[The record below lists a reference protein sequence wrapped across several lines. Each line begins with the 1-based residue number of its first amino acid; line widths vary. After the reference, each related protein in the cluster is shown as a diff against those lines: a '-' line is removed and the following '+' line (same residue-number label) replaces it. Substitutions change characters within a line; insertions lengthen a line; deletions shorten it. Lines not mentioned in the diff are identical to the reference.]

1 MPRGGGAGH
10 VGDSVGRPG
19 VSQHAR
25 GAARLSE
32 RSAAPDPG
40 LTSFFVSRT
49 DSMARH
55 AAILS
60 AMKHISCLAAV
71 GMIAALS
78 ISDVSATGK
87 QAQAPQPD
95 MCIVPPG
102 AQPLLPAKLLPGMG
116 ITKDFPVTTTSE
128 EARQFFLQGVSQIHS
143 FWFQESERSCTQAL
157 ELDKDMAMA
166 YWCIALSAASDYRPA
181 FQLLRDPSS
190 GGGRSAAAA
199 EPSADATIARST
211 SGAAIDPQIRAREAI
226 AKAMALRDKVTPR
239 ERMYIEAQA
248 ARRAPGNKDAADA
261 AYIAGLRQLVAAYPD
276 DLEAKSMLG
285 LAIDNGFEAASKQPR
300 EHTMEAIAL
309 LEEVV
314 AKDDG
319 QFGAHHYLIHAYEG
333 SKMPEKAWHANQRYA
348 GLVTN
353 IPHALHMPGH
363 IYAQSDKIQ
372 EAISAFS
379 AAAAN
384 EQKWLASDSLYPNGH
399 YGHNVHFLIH
409 ALNLGGRYDDSMK
422 WVQDLFTYKE
432 NPRERGGNNQRT
444 VWRQGYFGLIKST
457 VRFEKW
463 NEILDGQT
471 IPVYDK
477 PEQNAWRHWAMGLA
491 YSATGH
497 GDKAKATLAE
507 LHKDLDAVTSAK
519 EPIGIAAQELEATI
533 AARAGD
539 RKKANELYRKA
550 ADREANILYTE
561 PPAYPR
567 PVVEGWANVSLAL
580 GDYATAEK
588 AYREALDREPGSGRA
603 FFGMAASL
611 EGQGKN
617 AEALTARE
625 HAAKAWANADASLPQ
640 VQKLRTSTAA
650 VGARE

>member
-1 MPRGGGAGH
+1 
-10 VGDSVGRPG
+10 
-19 VSQHAR
+19 
-25 GAARLSE
+25 
-32 RSAAPDPG
+32 
-40 LTSFFVSRT
+40 
-49 DSMARH
+49 
-55 AAILS
+55 
-60 AMKHISCLAAV
+60 MKHLSRVSFAVLLAAV
-71 GMIAALS
+71 ATTALAAN
-78 ISDVSATGK
+78 GK

-95 MCIVPPG
+95 MCVVPPG

-116 ITKDFPVTTTSE
+116 LTKDFPVTTTSE
-128 EARQFFLQGVSQIHS
+128 EARKFFLQGVSQIHS

-166 YWCIALSAASDYRPA
+166 HWCIALSAASDYRPA
-181 FQLLRDPSS
+181 FQLLRDPSN
-190 GGGRSAAAA
+190 GAQRGAPAATEASVEA
-199 EPSADATIARST
+199 VARST
-211 SGAAIDPQIRAREAI
+211 NGAAIDPQIRAREAI
-226 AKAMALRDKVTPR
+226 ARAMALRDTVTPR
-239 ERMYIEAQA
+239 ERLYIEAMS

-261 AYIAGLRQLVAAYPD
+261 AYIATLRKLVAEFPN

-285 LAIDNGFEAASKQPR
+285 LAIDNGFTPADKQPR
-300 EHTMEAIAL
+300 EHTLEAIAL

-333 SKMPEKAWHANQRYA
+333 SKTPEKAWHANQRYA

-399 YGHNVHFLIH
+399 YAHNVHFLIH
-409 ALNLGGRYDDSMK
+409 ALNLGGRYDDSVK

-432 NPRERGGNNQRT
+432 NPREKSGNNQRT
-444 VWRQGYFGLIKST
+444 AYRQGYFGLIKST

-463 NEILDGQT
+463 NEIIEGKT
-471 IPVYDK
+471 IPAYDK
-477 PEQNAWRHWAMGLA
+477 PEQNAWRHWALGLA
-491 YSATGH
+491 YSATGQA
-497 GDKAKATLAE
+497 DKARTTLAE
-507 LHKDLDAVTSAK
+507 MHKDLDAVTSAK
-519 EPIGIAAQELEATI
+519 EPLGIAAQELEATI

-539 RKKANELYRKA
+539 RKKAYELYRKA

-567 PVVEGWANVSLAL
+567 PVVEGWANVALAL

-588 AYREALDREPGSGRA
+588 SYREALEREPGSGRA
-603 FFGMAASL
+603 FFGLAAAL

-617 AEALTARE
+617 AEAQEAKGR
-625 HAAKAWANADASLPQ
+625 AAKAWANADAGLPQ

-650 VGARE
+650 VAQQ

>member
-1 MPRGGGAGH
+1 
-10 VGDSVGRPG
+10 
-19 VSQHAR
+19 
-25 GAARLSE
+25 
-32 RSAAPDPG
+32 
-40 LTSFFVSRT
+40 
-49 DSMARH
+49 
-55 AAILS
+55 
-60 AMKHISCLAAV
+60 MKHISCVGFVILLAAV
-71 GMIAALS
+71 AS
-78 ISDVSATGK
+78 SDVAAKGK

-128 EARQFFLQGVSQIHS
+128 EARKFFLQGVSQIHS

-157 ELDKDMAMA
+157 EFDKDMAMA

-181 FQLLRDPSS
+181 FQLLRDPTN
-190 GGGRSAAAA
+190 GGPRGAPAPA
-199 EPSADATIARST
+199 EASVEAVARST
-211 SGAAIDPQIRAREAI
+211 NGAAIDPQVRAREAI

-239 ERMYIEAQA
+239 EQLYIDAQA
-248 ARRAPGNKDAADA
+248 ARRAPGNKNAADA
-261 AYIAGLRQLVAAYPD
+261 AYIAGLRKLIAAYPD

-285 LAIDNGFEAASKQPR
+285 LAIDNGFEPASKEPR
-300 EHTMEAIAL
+300 EHTMEAISL

-333 SKMPEKAWHANQRYA
+333 SKTPEKAWRDNQRYA

-384 EQKWLASDSLYPNGH
+384 EQKWIASDSLYPTGH

-432 NPRERGGNNQRT
+432 NPRERSGNNQRG
-444 VWRQGYFGLIKST
+444 VWRQGYFGLIKSV

-463 NEILDGQT
+463 NEILDGKT

-477 PEQNAWRHWAMGLA
+477 PEQQAWRHWAMGLA
-491 YSATGH
+491 YSANGQP
-497 GDKAKATLAE
+497 DKAKATLAE
-507 LHKDLDAVTSAK
+507 MHKDLDAATSAK

-539 RKKANELYRKA
+539 RKKAYELYRKA
-550 ADREANILYTE
+550 ADREANIMYTE

-567 PVVEGWANVSLAL
+567 PVVEGWANVALAL

-588 AYREALDREPGSGRA
+588 EYREALGREPGSGRA
-603 FFGMAASL
+603 FFGLAASL

-617 AEALTARE
+617 AEAQDAKSR
-625 HAAKAWANADASLPQ
+625 AAKAWANADANLPQ

-650 VGARE
+650 VAQQ

>member
-1 MPRGGGAGH
+1 M
-10 VGDSVGRPG
+10 
-19 VSQHAR
+19 
-25 GAARLSE
+25 ARLLYL
-32 RSAAPDPG
+32 A
-40 LTSFFVSRT
+40 
-49 DSMARH
+49 
-55 AAILS
+55 
-60 AMKHISCLAAV
+60 AMKHISCVGLVVLLATVVSSDLAAK
-71 GMIAALS
+71 
-78 ISDVSATGK
+78 GK
-87 QAQAPQPD
+87 QAPAPQPD

-116 ITKDFPVTTTSE
+116 VTKDFPVTTTSE
-128 EARQFFLQGVSQIHS
+128 EARKFFLQGVSQIHS

-157 ELDKDMAMA
+157 EFDKDMAMA

-181 FQLLRDPSS
+181 FQLLRDPSN
-190 GGGRSAAAA
+190 GGGARAAAA
-199 EPSADATIARST
+199 ASEPNADAVARST
-211 SGAAIDPQIRAREAI
+211 SGAAIDPQVRAREAI

-239 ERMYIEAQA
+239 ERLYIEAIA

-261 AYIAGLRQLVAAYPD
+261 AYIATLRKLVAAYPD

-285 LAIDNGFEAASKQPR
+285 LAIDNGFEPATKQPR

-333 SKMPEKAWHANQRYA
+333 SKTPEKAWHANQRYA

-379 AAAAN
+379 AAAVN
-384 EQKWLASDSLYPNGH
+384 EQKWLAADSLYPNGH

-409 ALNLGGRYDDSMK
+409 ALNLGGRYDDSLK

-432 NPRERGGNNQRT
+432 NPRERNGNNQRT
-444 VWRQGYFGLIKST
+444 AWRQGYFGLIKST

-463 NEILDGQT
+463 TEIIEGKT

-477 PEQNAWRHWAMGLA
+477 PEQNAWRHWATGLA
-491 YSATGH
+491 YSATGQAE
-497 GDKAKATLAE
+497 KAKAMLAE
-507 LHKDLDAVTSAK
+507 VHKDLDAVTSAK
-519 EPIGIAAQELEATI
+519 EPLGIAAQELEATI

-539 RKKANELYRKA
+539 RKKAYELYRKA
-550 ADREANILYTE
+550 ADREANMLYTE

-567 PVVEGWANVSLAL
+567 PVVEGWANVALVL

-588 AYREALDREPGSGRA
+588 AYRETLEREPGSGRA
-603 FFGMAASL
+603 FFGLAASL
-611 EGQGKN
+611 EGQGK
-617 AEALTARE
+617 TVDARE
-625 HAAKAWANADASLPQ
+625 AKTRAAKAWANADANLPQ
-640 VQKLRTSTAA
+640 MQKLRTSTAA
-650 VGARE
+650 VAPQ

>member
-1 MPRGGGAGH
+1 
-10 VGDSVGRPG
+10 
-19 VSQHAR
+19 
-25 GAARLSE
+25 
-32 RSAAPDPG
+32 
-40 LTSFFVSRT
+40 
-49 DSMARH
+49 
-55 AAILS
+55 
-60 AMKHISCLAAV
+60 MKHISCIGLLVVLAAV
-71 GMIAALS
+71 GSSDLAAK
-78 ISDVSATGK
+78 GK
-87 QAQAPQPD
+87 QAPAPQPD

-102 AQPLLPAKLLPGMG
+102 VQPLLPAKLLPGMG
-116 ITKDFPVTTTSE
+116 VTKDFPVTTTSE
-128 EARQFFLQGVSQIHS
+128 EARTFFLQGVSQIHS
-143 FWFQESERSCTQAL
+143 FWFQESERSCTQSL

-181 FQLLRDPSS
+181 FQLLRDPSN
-190 GGGRSAAAA
+190 GGGARAAAAA
-199 EPSADATIARST
+199 EPSAEATVARST
-211 SGAAIDPQIRAREAI
+211 NGAALDPQVRAREAI

-239 ERMYIEAQA
+239 ERLYIEAQA
-248 ARRAPGNKDAADA
+248 SRRAPGNKDAADA
-261 AYIAGLRQLVAAYPD
+261 AYIATLRRLVAEYPT

-285 LAIDNGFEAASKQPR
+285 LAIDNGFEAASKEPR

-333 SKMPEKAWHANQRYA
+333 SRTPEKAWHANQRYA

-384 EQKWLASDSLYPNGH
+384 EQKWIASDSLYPTGH

-422 WVQDLFTYKE
+422 WVQDLFTYKD
-432 NPRERGGNNQRT
+432 NPRERSGNNQRT
-444 VWRQGYFGLIKST
+444 VWRQGYFGMIKSV

-463 NEILDGQT
+463 NEILDGKT

-491 YSATGH
+491 YSANGQPNQ
-497 GDKAKATLAE
+497 AKAILADM
-507 LHKDLDAVTSAK
+507 HKDLDAVTSAK
-519 EPIGIAAQELEATI
+519 ESLGIAAQELEATI

-539 RKKANELYRKA
+539 KNKAYELYRKA
-550 ADREANILYTE
+550 ASREANILYTE

-567 PVVEGWANVSLAL
+567 PVVEGWGNVALTL

-588 AYREALDREPGSGRA
+588 AYREALGREPGSGRA
-603 FFGMAASL
+603 LFGLATSL

-617 AEALTARE
+617 AEAQEAKSR
-625 HAAKAWANADASLPQ
+625 AAKAWANADANLPQ
-640 VQKLRTSTAA
+640 MQKLRTSTAA
-650 VGARE
+650 VAQP

>member
-1 MPRGGGAGH
+1 MKH
-10 VGDSVGRPG
+10 TSCVGLVI
-19 VSQHAR
+19 
-25 GAARLSE
+25 L
-32 RSAAPDPG
+32 
-40 LTSFFVSRT
+40 L
-49 DSMARH
+49 
-55 AAILS
+55 AAIFS
-60 AMKHISCLAAV
+60 SDAA
-71 GMIAALS
+71 AK
-78 ISDVSATGK
+78 GK
-87 QAQAPQPD
+87 PQAAPQPD

-116 ITKDFPVTTTSE
+116 VTSDFPVTTTSE
-128 EARQFFLQGVSQIHS
+128 DARKFFLQGVSQIHS

-157 ELDKDMAMA
+157 ELDRDMAMA

-181 FQLLRDPSS
+181 FQLLRDPN
-190 GGGRSAAAA
+190 GGGDRRAAPAA
-199 EPSADATIARST
+199 EPSADATVARST
-211 SGAAIDPQIRAREAI
+211 SGAALDPQVRAREAI

-239 ERMYIEAQA
+239 ERLYIESQA
-248 ARRAPGNKDAADA
+248 ARRATGPKGAADA
-261 AYIAGLRQLVAAYPD
+261 NYIATLRTLVAAYPD

-285 LAIDNGFEAASKQPR
+285 LAIDNGFEAASKAPR
-300 EHTMEAIAL
+300 AHTLEAISL

-333 SKMPEKAWHANQRYA
+333 STMPEKAWHANQRYA

-384 EQKWLASDSLYPNGH
+384 EQKWIASDSLYPTGH

-422 WVQDLFTYKE
+422 WVQDLFTYKD
-432 NPRERGGNNQRT
+432 NPRERSSNNQRT
-444 VWRQGYFGLIKST
+444 VWRQGYFGLIKSV

-463 NEILDGQT
+463 NAILDGKT
-471 IPVYDK
+471 IPAYDK
-477 PEQNAWRHWAMGLA
+477 PEQQAWRHWAMGLA
-491 YSATGH
+491 YSASGQP
-497 GDKAKATLAE
+497 DKAKAALGE
-507 LHKDLDAVTSAK
+507 MQKDLDAVTSSK
-519 EPIGIAAQELEATI
+519 EPLGIAAQELEATI

-539 RKKANELYRKA
+539 RNKAYALYRKA
-550 ADREANILYTE
+550 ADREANIMYTE

-567 PVVEGWANVSLAL
+567 PVVEGWANVALAL
-580 GDYATAEK
+580 GDHATAEK
-588 AYREALDREPGSGRA
+588 AYREALGREPGSGRA
-603 FFGMAASL
+603 FFGLAAAL
-611 EGQGKN
+611 DGLGKTT
-617 AEALTARE
+617 EANDARSR
-625 HAAKAWANADASLPQ
+625 AAKAWATADPGLPQ

-650 VGARE
+650 VGGQP

>member
-1 MPRGGGAGH
+1 
-10 VGDSVGRPG
+10 
-19 VSQHAR
+19 
-25 GAARLSE
+25 
-32 RSAAPDPG
+32 
-40 LTSFFVSRT
+40 
-49 DSMARH
+49 
-55 AAILS
+55 
-60 AMKHISCLAAV
+60 MKHICWLGFAVLLAA
-71 GMIAALS
+71 ASSPALS
-78 ISDVSATGK
+78 AKGK

-95 MCIVPPG
+95 MCVVPPG

-116 ITKDFPVTTTSE
+116 VTRDFPVTTSSE
-128 EARQFFLQGVSQIHS
+128 DARKFFLQGVSQIHS

-157 ELDKDMAMA
+157 EFDKDMAMA

-181 FQLLRDPSS
+181 FQLLRDPN
-190 GGGRSAAAA
+190 GGGGPRAAGPA
-199 EPSADATIARST
+199 EASADATIPRST
-211 SGAAIDPQIRAREAI
+211 TGAAIDPQVRAREAI

-239 ERMYIEAQA
+239 ERLYIEAQA
-248 ARRAPGNKDAADA
+248 ARRTPGNREAADA
-261 AYIAGLRQLVAAYPD
+261 AYVAGLRKLVAAYPD

-285 LAIDNGFEAASKQPR
+285 LAIDNGFESASKAPR
-300 EHTMEAIAL
+300 EHTLEAIAL

-333 SKMPEKAWHANQRYA
+333 SKTPEKAWHANQRYA

-422 WVQDLFTYKE
+422 WVQDLFTYRE
-432 NPRERGGNNQRT
+432 NPRERNGNNQRT

-463 NEILDGQT
+463 NEILDGKT

-491 YSATGH
+491 YSATGQA
-497 GDKAKATLAE
+497 DKAKATLADM
-507 LHKDLDAVTSAK
+507 HKDMDAVTSAK

-539 RKKANELYRKA
+539 RKKAYELYRKA
-550 ADREANILYTE
+550 ADREANLLYTE

-567 PVVEGWANVSLAL
+567 PVVEGWANVALAL
-580 GDYATAEK
+580 GDYATAETG
-588 AYREALDREPGSGRA
+588 YREALDREPGSGRA
-603 FFGMAASL
+603 FFGLAGSL
-611 EGQGKN
+611 EGQGRN
-617 AEALTARE
+617 AEAVSARE
-625 HAAKAWANADASLPQ
+625 RAAKAWAGADANLPQ

-650 VGARE
+650 VGQE

>member
-1 MPRGGGAGH
+1 
-10 VGDSVGRPG
+10 
-19 VSQHAR
+19 
-25 GAARLSE
+25 
-32 RSAAPDPG
+32 
-40 LTSFFVSRT
+40 
-49 DSMARH
+49 
-55 AAILS
+55 
-60 AMKHISCLAAV
+60 MKHISGLGFVILLAAV
-71 GMIAALS
+71 SSPGLS
-78 ISDVSATGK
+78 AKGK
-87 QAQAPQPD
+87 QAQAAQPD

-116 ITKDFPVTTTSE
+116 ITKDFPVTTKSQD
-128 EARQFFLQGVSQIHS
+128 ARKFFLQGVSQIHS

-157 ELDKDMAMA
+157 EFDKGMAMA

-181 FQLLRDPSS
+181 FQLLRDPS
-190 GGGRSAAAA
+190 GGGDRRAASAA
-199 EPSADATIARST
+199 PSADATVPRST

-226 AKAMALRDKVTPR
+226 ARAMELRDTVTPR
-239 ERMYIEAQA
+239 ERLYIEAQA

-261 AYIAGLRQLVAAYPD
+261 AYIAGLRKLVAAYPD

-285 LAIDNGFEAASKQPR
+285 LAIDNGFEPASKEPR
-300 EHTMEAIAL
+300 AHTMEAISL

-333 SKMPEKAWHANQRYA
+333 SKTPEKAWHANQRYA

-384 EQKWLASDSLYPNGH
+384 EQKWIASDSLYPTGH

-422 WVQDLFTYKE
+422 WVQDLFTYKD
-432 NPRERGGNNQRT
+432 NPRERNSNNQRT
-444 VWRQGYFGLIKST
+444 VWRQGYFGLIKSV

-463 NEILDGQT
+463 NAILDGTT

-491 YSATGH
+491 YSANGQQ
-497 GDKAKATLAE
+497 DKAKATLAE
-507 LHKDLDAVTSAK
+507 MHKDLDAVTSSK

-533 AARAGD
+533 AAREGD
-539 RKKANELYRKA
+539 RKKAYELYRKA

-567 PVVEGWANVSLAL
+567 PVVEGWANVALAL
-580 GDYATAEK
+580 GDFATAEK
-588 AYREALDREPGSGRA
+588 GYREALGREPGSGRA
-603 FFGMAASL
+603 FFGLASSL

-617 AEALTARE
+617 TEAQAARE
-625 HAAKAWANADASLPQ
+625 RAAKAWANADASLPQ

-650 VGARE
+650 VAQP